1 MDNKDKEKKFSEK
14 IQKLS
19 KEEIDRSIEDGIL
32 LADHSNLYTLKLRY
46 EKSLKEEK
54 LNDEVK
60 NTINEKLTELNAELK
75 KIEKKL
81 YKKKMLND
89 LAQQTLEVYDKA
101 DEWFIKTL
109 NMDLVS
115 KKKKTNE

>member
-1 MDNKDKEKKFSEK
+1 MDNKNKEKKFAER

-60 NTINEKLTELNAELK
+60 NTIKKKLIELDTELKDIEMKLSKK
-75 KIEKKL
+75 KI
-81 YKKKMLND
+81 LNN
-89 LAQQTLEVYDKA
+89 LAQQTSNIYDEADKA
-101 DEWFIKTL
+101 FIDVLTGKI
-109 NMDLVS
+109 
-115 KKKKTNE
+115 KIKYK

>member
-1 MDNKDKEKKFSEK
+1 MDNKNKEKKFAER

-60 NTINEKLTELNAELK
+60 NNIQKKLIEINTELK

-101 DEWFIKTL
+101 DEWFMKTADL
-109 NMDLVS
+109 DLVS
-115 KKKKTNE
+115 KDKK

>member
-1 MDNKDKEKKFSEK
+1 MDNKNKEKKFSDK

-60 NTINEKLTELNAELK
+60 NNIQKKLIEINTELK

-101 DEWFIKTL
+101 DEWFMKTADL
-109 NMDLVS
+109 DLVS
-115 KKKKTNE
+115 KDKK